1 MNSLTKK
8 IVIGVSVLVIA
19 YVAAGYMLG
28 KSSNDNAFRAL
39 TVYSEVLD
47 HIQRDYVDDP
57 NMHAVTN
64 GSLHGLLDSLDPQSA
79 YLSPLEYK
87 DFKEK
92 TASNPPAESG
102 VALTRRF
109 GYIGVIAVLPD
120 SPAAKIGLRIG
131 DILEKIAGFT
141 TSQMAIDQAQL
152 LLKGQPGTT
161 VPLSVIRRGKAEP
174 QDMTITLAK
183 LAPSKLI
190 VEDKLQGDVAYL
202 RVTDFDAGSAK
213 LIRERLVQ
221 LQKAGAKK
229 LILDLRDCAVG
240 DDQEGIAT
248 AQLFLQSGTITTLK
262 GQTVTAVVSA
272 ADPTKVV
279 WGQPV
284 AVLIGNGTAGPA
296 EILASA
302 IADNKRGSTVGDRT
316 YGTASQ
322 QKLIGMDDGSALIL
336 TVANY
341 FTPANK
347 NIATDG
353 VAATVEVRPSVEDL
367 LVQSTEKETPMPSAS
382 IDDPVV
388 KKAVDILQGNAAVI
402 EKKAA

>member
-1 MNSLTKK
+1 MSPLGKK
-8 IVIGVSVLVIA
+8 IVVGISVLVIA

-87 DFKEK
+87 DYKEK
-92 TASNPPAESG
+92 TASNPPAEAG
-102 VALTRRF
+102 LALTRRF

-174 QDMTITLAK
+174 QDMTIALAK

-202 RVTDFDAGSAK
+202 RVLEFDSGTAK
-213 LIRERLVQ
+213 QIRERLAQ
-221 LQKAGAKK
+221 LQKTGAKK
-229 LILDLRDCAVG
+229 LVLDLRDCALG

-262 GQTVTAVVSA
+262 GQTITTVVSS
-272 ADPTKVV
+272 ADPAKVA
-279 WGQPV
+279 WTQPV

-296 EILASA
+296 EIVASA
-302 IADNKRGSTVGDRT
+302 IADNKRGQTIGDRT

-341 FTPANK
+341 FTPGNK
-347 NIATDG
+347 NIPTDG
-353 VAATVEVRPSVEDL
+353 VTPTVEIRPSVDDL
-367 LVQSTEKETPMPSAS
+367 LAQSTEKETPMPSAS
-382 IDDPVV
+382 LDDPAV
-388 KKAVDILQGNAAVI
+388 KKALDILQGNTAVI